1 MSKIIAHILVG
12 IVAAA
17 LLKIAS
23 VYFVPTSIQEMT
35 EFDAVVSLCCIAC
48 VIISCAIY
56 YIKAPP
62 GKDNRG

>member
-23 VYFVPTSIQEMT
+23 IYLVPAGIQELE
-35 EFDAVVSLCCIAC
+35 EFDAVVSLCCVAC
-48 VIISCAIY
+48 VVVSCAIY
-56 YIKAPP
+56 YIKMPP